1 MRLKRRD
8 SSHMIEFIFP
18 LVLFMVF
25 AISALTVLLL
35 ATNIYRKTTENSRLN
50 FTSQTAIAYI
60 EEKVHQS
67 DNLAT
72 DEYGGDVS
80 CVSIGEFAGTDALM
94 ITQNVDG
101 AVYTTCI
108 YEYDGELR
116 EIFTRDLTAALPE
129 SGRSIIKTQDF
140 TMEELSYGLYRFTC
154 TDADGRTT
162 TACIATRCK

>member
-1 MRLKRRD
+1 MRLKNRNAN
-8 SSHMIEFIFP
+8 HMIEFIFP
-18 LVLFMVF
+18 LVLFLVF

-60 EEKVHQS
+60 EEKIHQS
-67 DNLAT
+67 DNLAA
-72 DEYGGDVS
+72 DEYGGDTS

-94 ITQNVDG
+94 ISQEVNG
-101 AVYTTCI
+101 AAYITCI

-116 EIFTRDLTAALPE
+116 EIFTQSLDDALPE

-140 TMEELSYGLYRFTC
+140 AMEELSYGLYRFTC

-162 TACIATRCK
+162 EACIATRCK